1 MRASVILTALVL
13 CLSLVQALNQISAHA
28 EQTFR
33 DCSECPEMVG
43 IPAGEF
49 VMGSNRQRESPVHS
63 VRNIPSFA
71 IGSREVTRDQFAAFV
86 AATRRPSGE
95 SCLSRD
101 ATGARAFV
109 KGATW
114 LSPGIMQTG
123 HHPVVCVTF
132 ADAVAYVGWLSKLTG
147 YRYRL
152 PSEAEWEY
160 STRAGSTTPWFWGR
174 DRSQACQYAN
184 VPNVQRS
191 TPDASPGSIFSC
203 DDGYADT
210 APVGAFRENNFG
222 LYDTLGNV
230 WEWVEDCWHE
240 TYVGAPEDGS
250 AWTAGVECNIRTVRG
265 GGSVASR
272 TALSVSARTADPIDY
287 RGIGLGFRVVRDV
300 E

>member
-1 MRASVILTALVL
+1 MRASVILTVL
-13 CLSLVQALNQISAHA
+13 AFCLSLVPALNQIPAHA

-71 IGSREVTRDQFAAFV
+71 IGSREITRDQFAAFV
-86 AATRRPSGE
+86 TATHRPSGE
-95 SCLSRD
+95 GCLSRD

-123 HHPVVCVTF
+123 HHPAVCVTF
-132 ADAVAYVGWLSKLTG
+132 ADAVAYVGWLSKFTG
-147 YRYRL
+147 YTYRL

-160 STRAGSTTPWFWGR
+160 SARAGSTTPWFWGR

-184 VPNVQRS
+184 VPNVQTS
-191 TPDASPGSIFSC
+191 KLGASPDSIFSC
-203 DDGYADT
+203 EDGYADT
-210 APVGAFRENNFG
+210 APVGTYRQNGFG
-222 LYDTLGNV
+222 LYEVLGNV
-230 WEWVEDCWHE
+230 WEWVEDCWHDS
-240 TYVGAPEDGS
+240 YMGASGGGK
-250 AWTAGVECNIRTVRG
+250 AWIAGADYSIRTVRG

-272 TALSVSARTADPIDY
+272 TTLSVSARTADLIGY
-287 RGIGLGFRVVRDV
+287 RGIGLGFRVARDA